1 MSRDLFMYLRGYSG
15 VCEVCGAVMSADILA
30 VHDMRQQD
38 SYGNRVFFVLG
49 IPTEYGISISGDD
62 FICGNCVLKFTFS
75 DFTKAQIFLSA
86 YRKRRLHN
94 ETGYRMQ

>member
-1 MSRDLFMYLRGYSG
+1 MYLRGYSG

-62 FICGNCVLKFTFS
+62 FICGNCG
-75 DFTKAQIFLSA
+75 TKVYFLRLYESTDISECLQKEKVAQ
-86 YRKRRLHN
+86 
-94 ETGYRMQ
+94 